1 MRARLTKEAKR
12 SASISPYEKA
22 IAGSPSPAAF
32 CSEVEEEEIPCVG
45 DLLQL
50 TRKGSFDKL
59 LIFIINFYI
68 LMFWSS

>member
-12 SASISPYEKA
+12 TASISPYEKA

-32 CSEVEEEEIPCVG
+32 HREVEEESLPCVG

-50 TRKGSFDKL
+50 TQKGNSF
-59 LIFIINFYI
+59 
-68 LMFWSS
+68 S